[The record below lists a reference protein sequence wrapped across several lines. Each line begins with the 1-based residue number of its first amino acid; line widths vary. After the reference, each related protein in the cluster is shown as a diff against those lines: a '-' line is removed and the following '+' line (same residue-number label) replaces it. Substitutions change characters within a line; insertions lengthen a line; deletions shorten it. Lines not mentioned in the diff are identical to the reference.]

1 MTQHSVEELRTID
14 PRYANRIKIW
24 QDVTEIGGNLY
35 RILHQRSYFHKPTD
49 KDIPK
54 EYRIRKSFKG
64 AEAVALHLLLNYTK
78 YF

>member
-1 MTQHSVEELRTID
+1 MTQPSVEELRTIN

-24 QDVTEIGGNLY
+24 QDVTDRGGSQFH
-35 RILHQRSYFHKPTD
+35 ILHQRSYFHKPTE

-54 EYRIRKSFKG
+54 EYQVRKSFKG